1 MSVFSDVNRC
11 TLLHSGGEAQIY
23 RIEACGKI
31 FALKWYASENPL
43 NFDVI
48 EKLCSKRVEGA
59 YRIVEYGKRVG
70 RPYLVYDFIEGVS
83 SDGIS
88 PMPVPVAL
96 NAMRILISRLKRLSD
111 DGFHHGDLNPSNVV
125 FEKNGNPVLIDCG
138 IVGPG
143 ALAYAAPERLRGG
156 APNEK
161 SDLFSLGL
169 LLYFWITGENL
180 LKADSYDEF
189 VLKLSDIDSL
199 DVSLRLY
206 EWMQSVGVQK
216 GDFEKI
222 SKLLPVWK
230 GALRKDPEARVE
242 DLEELDEILE
252 IAFDE
257 TCGGSLK
264 WVEMWKSHVASIAA
278 KIGTECFKS
287 EKNCELPREF
297 AENPSRTARKWGVP
311 VFIFILVLVGV
322 VLFVMMQ
329 SRSSSVD
336 DTGNAMLQRSRAL
349 DGLEQD
355 SLSGGVDS
363 LPQKVLENLPLP
375 E

>member
-1 MSVFSDVNRC
+1 MSFFSEVSHC

-23 RIEACGKI
+23 RIDACGKS
-31 FALKWYASENPL
+31 FALKWYSSENPL
-43 NFDVI
+43 NFDIV
-48 EKLCSKRVEGA
+48 EKLSSKRMEGV
-59 YRIVEYGKRVG
+59 YHIVEHGERAN

-83 SDGIS
+83 SDEIS

-96 NAMRILISRLKRLSD
+96 HAMRVLVSHLKRLSD
-111 DGFHHGDLNPSNVV
+111 EGFHHGDLNPSNVV
-125 FEKNGNPVLIDCG
+125 FDKNGNPVLIDCG

-189 VLKLSDIDSL
+189 VSKVSAVDSL
-199 DVSLRLY
+199 DVCLRLY

-222 SKLLPVWK
+222 SRLSPVWK
-230 GALRKDPEARVE
+230 GALRNDPEARVE
-242 DLEELDEILE
+242 DLDELDEILE
-252 IAFDE
+252 IAFDD

-264 WVEMWKSHVASIAA
+264 WAEMWKSYVASIV
-278 KIGTECFKS
+278 KKNGTDCFKS

-297 AENPSRTARKWGVP
+297 AEIPSRTARKWGVP
-311 VFIFILVLVGV
+311 VFIFMLVLVGV

-336 DTGNAMLQRSRAL
+336 ETGDAMLQRSRAL

-355 SLSGGVDS
+355 SLDGSVDS